1 MAHLTAMKRRRA
13 ADSWRFSQ
21 EAGKGW
27 ETAAREEVN
36 SGGGGGKEK
45 AAVVVMVR
53 PSSGNLGQMGRFLSR
68 DAREERGKGDKGE
81 KSACEVGISRGP
93 GLEEEEWEEKEEK
106 KLAEL

>member
-93 GLEEEEWEEKEEK
+93 GLEEEWEEKEEK